1 MPNWHLKQVP
11 VAGPPAARLVTPS
24 EYAMLACMSDELLA
38 RAREQAERSD
48 PSVRVAALLR
58 IARVETEFD
67 QDAARRTF
75 EQALEASRWLSDR
88 DGESLVDAARHLAA
102 AVAPDRLGEIPASL
116 GIGEYLSSGNLC
128 QIMLNHGHVDA
139 AVSYLIRYDRPS
151 GFPFMVVPVVMH
163 QAVGDAARLA
173 VLRAAIEAWR
183 RNRDDPFQR
192 VDRFIQMFETQWKE
206 LPPEEALAVVHEIVR
221 FTLEQPDRRVTAVL
235 DAERAVRITSR
246 REHHLFRILHI
257 LRHLDPQLV
266 DSLVANHEQLSAA
279 ARRFPKGK
287 ESVIEEAE
295 IRRRSAAA
303 TTSGAGGY
311 WMVGQARDFPLFHAL
326 MKASTDG
333 NFGPPIEHALERYR
347 EDSSAGKPSRSAKE
361 YWPSTCAFRRIS
373 HSAGKRLGRDAADY
387 LDRIP
392 DADLR
397 LFAQI
402 ELAAAIAGL
411 PELLGIQ
418 RG

>member
-333 NFGPPIEHALERYR
+333 DFGPPIEHALERYR

>member
-1 MPNWHLKQVP
+1 
-11 VAGPPAARLVTPS
+11 
-24 EYAMLACMSDELLA
+24 MLAGMPDELLT

-58 IARVETEFD
+58 ISRVETVFD

-75 EQALEASRWLSDR
+75 EQALEASRRLSDR
-88 DGESLVDAARHLAA
+88 DGESLLDAARFLAA
-102 AVAPDRLGEIPASL
+102 AVAPDLLREIPASL
-116 GIGEYLSSGNLC
+116 GIGEYQSSGDLC

-139 AVSYLIRYDRPS
+139 AVSYLIRYHRPS
-151 GFPFMVVPVVMH
+151 GFPFMVVPAVMQRVVG
-163 QAVGDAARLA
+163 AGVRLA

-183 RNRDDPFQR
+183 TKRDDPFQR

-257 LRHLDPQLV
+257 LRHLDPQLA

-279 ARRFPKGK
+279 ALRFPKGK

-295 IRRRSAAA
+295 IRRRTAAA

-311 WMVGQARDFPLFHAL
+311 WMVGQPRDFPYMHAL
-326 MKASTDG
+326 MKAITDG
-333 NFGPPIEHALERYR
+333 DFGPPIEHALERYR
-347 EDSSAGKPSRSAKE
+347 EDSTPDKANRTAKE
-361 YWPSTCAFRRIS
+361 YWPSTCACRSIL
-373 HSAGKRLGRDAADY
+373 HHAGKRLGRDAAVY

-402 ELAAAIAGL
+402 ELAAALAGL
-411 PELLGIQ
+411 PELQGIQ

>member
-1 MPNWHLKQVP
+1 
-11 VAGPPAARLVTPS
+11 
-24 EYAMLACMSDELLA
+24 MLACMSDELLA

>member
-58 IARVETEFD
+58 IARVETAFD